1 MSDSPSRLA
10 AFVAEL
16 KRRRVFRVAVVYA
29 GVAFIIF
36 QIVDATFE
44 PLRLPDW
51 LSTAVV
57 VLLLIG
63 FPIAVALAWAFD
75 ITEKGV
81 VRTAKEP
88 AEAKASRRVLIGNK
102 TLAIVAAVA
111 VAVAVWSYLSKG
123 DQPGPI
129 NAIAVLP
136 LENLMG
142 DPDQDYFVDGMHE
155 ALTAELSKISALRVI
170 GRTSTMSYKANPK
183 PIPEIAAELN
193 VDAVIEGSVLRDG
206 NLVRI
211 TAQLVATR
219 PERHLWTDNY
229 TRDLRDILALQSE
242 VARAIAREI
251 KITLT
256 PKEEARLVSTRPVN
270 PEAYDAYLNG
280 RYFWNKRTSEG
291 IKKAIA
297 YFEQAI
303 SESPDYAL
311 AYAGLADAY
320 LIAEVYGFLPSEGT
334 HPRARAAA
342 TKAIEIDNML
352 AEAHCSLAWIMAT
365 YDWNWKEAE
374 MEFKYAIELNPSYA
388 NAPHWYAVLLSGL
401 GRHEEAIV
409 QVKRAQKLDPL
420 SLIINDDVGWVLFL
434 ARKYDQ
440 AIKQYQKTLNMDPN
454 FLPALH
460 EIGLVYEQKGMF
472 EKAISAFQKMASL
485 SGDEWNASLAHAYA
499 LSGNGNQARKILAE
513 LIKLSQEEYVPPY
526 EIATV
531 YIGLEEK
538 DEAFSWLEN
547 AYNERASL
555 LLWINVHPRFDLLRS
570 DPRFQDLLR
579 RMNFPE

>member
-1 MSDSPSRLA
+1 MPSPLTN
-10 AFVAEL
+10 FIAEL
-16 KRRRVFRVAVVYA
+16 RRRRVFRVA
-29 GVAFIIF
+29 AFYGGIAFVITEIIGN
-36 QIVDATFE
+36 TFSY
-44 PLRLPDW
+44 LGIPDW
-51 LSTAVV
+51 FGTAII
-57 VLLLIG
+57 VLLILG
-63 FPIAVALAWAFD
+63 FPVSMILAWVFD
-75 ITEKGV
+75 ITDEGIVRAKG
-81 VRTAKEP
+81 RPADAKR
-88 AEAKASRRVLIGNK
+88 KAQPLVGNK
-102 TLAIVAAVA
+102 ALAIIAALA
-111 VAVAVWSYLSKG
+111 ILVAVWSWFDVGEKS
-123 DQPGPI
+123 PEI
-129 NAIAVLP
+129 RSIAVLP
-136 LENLMG
+136 LANLMN
-142 DPDQDYFVDGMHE
+142 DPNQDYFVDGMTE
-155 ALTAELSKISALRVI
+155 ALIMDLSKISALRVI
-170 GRTSTMSYKANPK
+170 SRTSAMRFKDTDKSL
-183 PIPEIAAELN
+183 PEIARELGVN
-193 VDAVIEGSVLRDG
+193 AVVEGSVLRAGDR
-206 NLVRI
+206 VRI
-211 TAQLVATR
+211 TAQLIGVE
-219 PERHLWTDNY
+219 PERHLWAHSY
-229 TRDLRDILALQSE
+229 ERELRDILDLQRE

-270 PEAYDAYLNG
+270 PEAYDAYLKG

-320 LIAEVYGFLPSEGT
+320 LIAEIYGFLPSEGT
-334 HPRARAAA
+334 YPRARAAA

-388 NAPHWYAVLLSGL
+388 NAPHWYAVFLSGL

-409 QVKRAQKLDPL
+409 QVKRAQNLDPL

-531 YIGLEEK
+531 YIGLKEK

-547 AYNERASL
+547 AYNERAGR
-555 LLWINVHPRFDLLRS
+555 LLWINVHPRFDPLHS
-570 DPRFQDLLR
+570 DPRFADLLR